1 MALMGPPGP
10 AAGAAAG
17 AAPDPF
23 PDELS
28 AAAFAV
34 AVTPA

>member
-1 MALMGPPGP
+1 MGPPGP
-10 AAGAAAG
+10 AAG

-28 AAAFAV
+28 AGAFAV